1 MAPAR
6 MALTVLCSI
15 AVLWGCS
22 RDIEPAAPSRDTRPN
37 IILFM
42 ADDLGFETL
51 GVNGSASYR
60 TPALDAR
67 SPLPASASRTPIRS
81 PCARPPA
88 CS

>member
-6 MALTVLCSI
+6 MVLTVLCSI
-15 AVLWGCS
+15 ALLWGCS
-22 RDIEPAAPSRDTRPN
+22 RDTAPAAASLDTRPN

-60 TPALDAR
+60 TPALDALAASGVR
-67 SPLPASASRTPIRS
+67 FTHAYSQPLCTPS
-81 PCARPPA
+81 A